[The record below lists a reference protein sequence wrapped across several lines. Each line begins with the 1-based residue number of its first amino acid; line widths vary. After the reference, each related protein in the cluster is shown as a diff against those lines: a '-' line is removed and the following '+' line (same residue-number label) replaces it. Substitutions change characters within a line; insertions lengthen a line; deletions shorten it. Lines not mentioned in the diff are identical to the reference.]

1 MTQPAQST
9 LARKWVCEVNTG
21 ASVGA
26 PVWTLVRGMA
36 EFTAKE
42 AEGNFEDD
50 NVYEDNGY
58 TGQTKTALSW
68 SAAGKVM
75 RRTDPTNVTIYDPGQ
90 EKLRSLMKT
99 LGPLGVGYFRIYDRD
114 GGPEAWTGF
123 AEVKWDPDG
132 GSPTDLESVSFELL
146 GKGATTTITNPNA
159 PTLAIPTV
167 TALSPATGTTAGG
180 TLVKITGTDFLDRFG
195 NSVLTGGAAAVKFG
209 ANNATTY
216 QVQDR
221 QTIYAVAP
229 AGTAGSKDVTVT
241 TTAGTSATAG
251 TGNDYVYV

>member
-1 MTQPAQST
+1 
-9 LARKWVCEVNTG
+9 
-21 ASVGA
+21 
-26 PVWTLVRGMA
+26 MA

-68 SAAGKVM
+68 SGAGKVM
-75 RRTDPTNVTIYDPGQ
+75 RRTDPNNVTIYDPGQ

-99 LGPLGVGYFRIYDRD
+99 LGPTGVGYFRIYDRD

-123 AEVKWDPDG
+123 AEVKWDPEG
-132 GSPTDLESVSFELL
+132 GSPTDLEAVSFELL

-159 PTLAIPTV
+159 PALAIPTV
-167 TALSPATGTTAGG
+167 TALSPATGGIAGG

-195 NSVLTGGAAAVKFG
+195 ATVVSGAAGVKFG
-209 ANNATTY
+209 ATNATAY

-221 QTIYAVAP
+221 QTIFAIAP
-229 AGTAGSKDVTVT
+229 ANTAGSKDVTVT
-241 TTAGTSATAG
+241 STAGTSATAG
-251 TGNDYVYV
+251 TANDFVYV